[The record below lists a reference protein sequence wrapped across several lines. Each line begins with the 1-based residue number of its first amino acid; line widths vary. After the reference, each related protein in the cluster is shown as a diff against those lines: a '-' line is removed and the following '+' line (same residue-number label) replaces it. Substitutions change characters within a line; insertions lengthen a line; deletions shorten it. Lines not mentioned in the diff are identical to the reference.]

1 MMKNTYEQ
9 KVNRWKEMHGALSL
23 KAQRKLNRLIKQ
35 YEKTRSINIENE
47 KSTAIIPGTKLIRD
61 FKGKKYEV
69 QTMENGYM
77 FNNKVYKSLSAIA
90 NEITG
95 SHWNGNKFFGV
106 T

>member
-1 MMKNTYEQ
+1 MIKNTYEQ
-9 KVNRWKEMHGALSL
+9 KINRWEETYEALSL
-23 KAQRKLNRLIKQ
+23 KVQRKLNRLIKQ

-47 KSTAIIPGTKLIRD
+47 KSTTIIPGTKLIRD

-69 QTMENGYM
+69 QVMENGYM
-77 FNNKVYKSLSAIA
+77 FNNKVYSSLSSIA

>member
-1 MMKNTYEQ
+1 MIKNTYEP
-9 KVNRWKEMHGALSL
+9 KINRLEETYGALSL

-47 KSTAIIPGTKLIRD
+47 KSTAITPGTKLIRD

-69 QTMENGYM
+69 QTMENGYL
-77 FNNKVYKSLSAIA
+77 FNKKVYKSLSAIA